1 MARATTKTDLI
12 TSSNGQFEKMWK
24 IIDGMNEEQQTATFA
39 DEMATAGKGQEP
51 ARCACTSVRV
61 ASIAVRLGSSQ

>member
-39 DEMATAGKGQEP
+39 DEMATA
-51 ARCACTSVRV
+51 RCACTSVRV
-61 ASIAVRLGSSQ
+61 ASIAVRLGTSQ